1 MLIFCLILK
10 ESHPVSV
17 LGRLQSETSAGPL
30 AAGLTGEPQTRL
42 SGTVRP
48 PARSCQ
54 TPPTNGLPQ
63 QVRHSFVA
71 YHKAAHHL
79 VCDANCRGSPRRRV
93 PPRRAAA
100 AATASAAVRGAGHTT
115 RPIPQRASTPSQSHP
130 PPLPCLANC
139 GGPSP
144 GPSFSFRRMTGGPL
158 WRASSA
164 AAGHACCSRGVGAHA
179 QSCRTAAT
187 PAMMAVGRGI

>member
-130 PPLPCLANC
+130 PPPPPLSCQLRWSVPRALFFLPSDDRRSTLARIV
-139 GGPSP
+139 GGRRPRVL
-144 GPSFSFRRMTGGPL
+144 FSRCWRPCPVLQDGRDARHDGRR
-158 WRASSA
+158 
-164 AAGHACCSRGVGAHA
+164 
-179 QSCRTAAT
+179 
-187 PAMMAVGRGI
+187 